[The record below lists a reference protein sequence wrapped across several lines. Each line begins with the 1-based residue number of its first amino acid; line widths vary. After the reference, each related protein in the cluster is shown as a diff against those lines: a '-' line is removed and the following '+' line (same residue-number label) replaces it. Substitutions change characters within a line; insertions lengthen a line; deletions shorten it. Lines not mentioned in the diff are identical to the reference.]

1 MIDENLIKAV
11 AKKYDL
17 FLKYECKKP
26 GVNSYTLVLDG
37 KDICYYS
44 TFRAGWV
51 QVCTQVY
58 VDWFITEKPKIGFGD
73 KHSMRNEKMFLEA
86 LQYLVPTYNKLKTVV
101 SQIQKEVKV
110 ETKLNDL
117 EKDFKND

>member
-1 MIDENLIKAV
+1 MIDENLIKDV

-17 FLKYECKKP
+17 NVKCERDMSIYI
-26 GVNSYTLVLDG
+26 VMLDD
-37 KDICYYS
+37 KEICYYF
-44 TFRAGWV
+44 TLRAGWA
-51 QVCTQVY
+51 QVCTQVT
-58 VDWFITEKPKIGFGD
+58 VDWYISDKPTIVFGD
-73 KHSMRNEKMFLEA
+73 KQPMRNEKEFLTTI
-86 LQYLVPTYNKLKTVV
+86 QYLLLTYNKLKVLV

>member
-1 MIDENLIKAV
+1 MIDENLIKDV

-17 FLKYECKKP
+17 IVKCERDMSIYI
-26 GVNSYTLVLDG
+26 VMLDD
-37 KDICYYS
+37 KEICYYS
-44 TFRAGWV
+44 TLRAGWV
-51 QVCTQVY
+51 QVSTQVT
-58 VDWFITEKPKIGFGD
+58 VDWFISDKPIILFCD
-73 KHSMRNEKMFLEA
+73 KQPMRNEKEFLTTI
-86 LQYLVPTYNKLKTVV
+86 QYLVLTYNKLKTVV